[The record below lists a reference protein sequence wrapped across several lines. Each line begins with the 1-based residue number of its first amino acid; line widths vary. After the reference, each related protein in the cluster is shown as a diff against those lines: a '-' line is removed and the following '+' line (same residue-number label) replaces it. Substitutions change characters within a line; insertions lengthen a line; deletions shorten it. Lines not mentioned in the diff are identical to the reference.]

1 MELKTFGGVEVKVRN
16 GMVGKGNKKRILT
29 REDEL
34 LAQKIAVCLNLK
46 QPILIEGESGLGKT
60 EMIDFISE
68 ECQWPLS
75 YLNCHD
81 MEPDQIMGS
90 KTLDNST
97 KSGFG
102 YKAGALPIGIEEGHL
117 TILDEYN
124 FIRGETRA
132 VLTEPL
138 DALLRKKTQVKNTF
152 NDGRMIPVHKNF
164 RLIALQNPPGGV
176 YGNREVLDPPQLS
189 RFVHLRLDN
198 MTKEQKISRTHGEF
212 GIKIPTFR
220 KQDKIITT
228 GTWDQFD
235 DISQV
240 KLYIKKYVE
249 FSVEFDE
256 LVKIREI
263 GSTYEQ
269 PIYTSFQR
277 EFDRVK
283 QFMFQ
288 YPQENLAKTF
298 VKAVSFY
305 YFNKITTTQDKTL
318 LKALISKHF
327 EGGESGTQSEECES
341 ENDSK
346 EDV

>member
-16 GMVGKGNKKRILT
+16 GTVGKGNKKRILT

-34 LAQKIAVCLNLK
+34 LAQKIAICLNLK

-60 EMIDFISE
+60 EMIDYISE

-138 DALLRKKTQVKNTF
+138 DALIRKKNHVKNTF

-189 RFVHLRLDN
+189 RFVHIRLDN
-198 MTKEQKISRTHGEF
+198 MSKEQKISRTQGEF
-212 GIKIPTFR
+212 GIKIPSFK
-220 KQDKIITT
+220 KQDKITST
-228 GTWDQFD
+228 GNWDQFD

-240 KLYIKKYVE
+240 KLYIKRFVE

-256 LVKIREI
+256 LVKVREI

-277 EFDRVK
+277 EFDRIK
-283 QFMFQ
+283 QFMFL
-288 YPQENLAKTF
+288 YPQENLANTF
-298 VKAVSFY
+298 VKSVSFY
-305 YFNKITTTQDKTL
+305 YYNKITTSKDKAL

-327 EGGESGTQSEECES
+327 MGGETGTTDEDCES

>member
-16 GMVGKGNKKRILT
+16 GTVGKGNKKRILT

-34 LAQKIAVCLNLK
+34 LAQKIAICLNLK

-60 EMIDFISE
+60 EMIDYISE

-90 KTLDNST
+90 KTLDNNT

-138 DALLRKKTQVKNTF
+138 DALIRKKNQVKNTF

-189 RFVHLRLDN
+189 RFVHIRLDN
-198 MTKEQKISRTHGEF
+198 MSKEQKISRTQGEF
-212 GIKIPTFR
+212 GIKIPSFK
-220 KQDKIITT
+220 KQDKITST
-228 GTWDQFD
+228 GSLNQFD

-240 KLYIKKYVE
+240 KLHIKRFVE

-256 LVKIREI
+256 LVKMREI

-277 EFDRVK
+277 EFDRIK
-283 QFMFQ
+283 QFMFL
-288 YPQENLAKTF
+288 YPQENLTQTF
-298 VKAVSFY
+298 VKAISFY
-305 YFNKITTTQDKTL
+305 YYNKIITAKDKAL

-327 EGGESGTQSEECES
+327 TGGEASASEEDCES